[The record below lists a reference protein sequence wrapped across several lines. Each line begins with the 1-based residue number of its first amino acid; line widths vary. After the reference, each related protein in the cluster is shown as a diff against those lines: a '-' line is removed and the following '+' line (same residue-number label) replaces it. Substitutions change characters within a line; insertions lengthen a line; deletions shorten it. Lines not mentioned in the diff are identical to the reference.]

1 MWIRQHRLWLLSL
14 ALLAT
19 LWIAP
24 LTNAQELIIAPG
36 EPIPLAIISNRQGA
50 AFGEGHVSERGVL
63 LAGEDRPRSPSTA
76 RNSSSSSWMA
86 IPPAM
91 QRRQPPSPNPSWRRT
106 APSPSSAPIAP
117 ALAWPPPPLF
127 AEAGFTSLSPSCTA
141 PTLTQQSFR
150 SFHRLV
156 STDALTAER
165 AARFLYEEL
174 GGRRLALALHER

>member
-14 ALLAT
+14 ALLTT

-36 EPIPLAIISNRQGA
+36 EPILLAIASNRQGA
-50 AFGEGHVSERGVL
+50 AFAEGHVSERGVL
-63 LAGEDRPRSPSTA
+63 LAQEDRSTLTLDGQEF
-76 RNSSSSSWMA
+76 A
-86 IPPAM
+86 IELMHGDTACDAETAADVA
-91 QRRQPPSPNPSWRRT
+91 QSFVADDRAIGVIGPNC
-106 APSPSSAPIAP
+106 SSAC
-117 ALAWPPPPLF
+117 LAAAPLF
-127 AEAGFTSLSPSCTA
+127 DEAGYTSLSPTCSA
-141 PTLTQQSFR
+141 PTLTQQGFS

-174 GGRRLALALHER
+174 GGRRPRPALYHR